1 MLYVID
7 TMLLPPETGPEMSM
21 WGFAQADGRF
31 TRFISAIEGTAV
43 MYGLR
48 FSEAID
54 AVLAPT
60 DEAFANLPANV
71 AEFLENDPF
80 AMEFV
85 VTFHLLAPDGWL
97 QDADLTTADMA
108 GMAEI
113 PTKVP
118 VHGGVGFGFEKL
130 AVNSTEEGLRIGEA
144 LVITGDTDASNG
156 MLYVIDTMLLP
167 PESGPEMSMWGVLQA
182 DGRFTTFLAALE
194 GTNLMGNLRF
204 SEAIDAV
211 LAPTDEAFANL
222 PAESQMGRG
231 AAMWC
236 LLLKMIQHL
245 PFGVFLWV
253 ESKLELSLNW
263 DRRDGALARWLAAR
277 CRFNHGRSCRNGRDF
292 HPGRRGRQRFWL
304 WLRKAAG
311 YPHGRGAADWR
322 GAGNH
327 WRYGRHQRQKMCTPS
342 RFVATVLIPGS
353 F

>member
-1 MLYVID
+1 MPKRLLYTLLLIMAALAACTSTENTAPGGDILAPLPTDSGQSADVENLPTLTELIAADPELVFFASGLNSVGLTDDLQNGGPFTVFAMSNVAFSTTGLIVSQADPALLGSIMDTHVVNGAFAEADLLASGSVVPLAGGQLPISQAENGMKVWYAPLRGEGRPASNGMLYVID

-21 WGFAQADGRF
+21 WGVLQADGRF

-43 MYGLR
+43 MGTLR

-85 VTFHLLAPDGWL
+85 VTFHLLAPDGWP

-144 LVITGDTDASNG
+144 LVITGDMDATNG
-156 MLYVIDTMLLP
+156 SVH
-167 PESGPEMSMWGVLQA
+167 
-182 DGRFTTFLAALE
+182 
-194 GTNLMGNLRF
+194 
-204 SEAIDAV
+204 AID
-211 LAPTDEAFANL
+211 
-222 PAESQMGRG
+222 
-231 AAMWC
+231 
-236 LLLKMIQHL
+236 
-245 PFGVFLWV
+245 
-253 ESKLELSLNW
+253 
-263 DRRDGALARWLAAR
+263 
-277 CRFNHGRSCRNGRDF
+277 
-292 HPGRRGRQRFWL
+292 
-304 WLRKAAG
+304 
-311 YPHGRGAADWR
+311 
-322 GAGNH
+322 
-327 WRYGRHQRQKMCTPS
+327 
-342 RFVATVLIPGS
+342 TVLIPQLLLEDIQ
-353 F
+353 